1 MKENAMFT
9 IPNTKAV
16 ILGGAGI
23 LIVFLF
29 VLFRNQ
35 TSSDAEPNLPKS
47 TSLNRYREQKL
58 LNKGKFPWE
67 AAKIPNA
74 NALSES
80 EEKEFI
86 REKIIP
92 LSLKLPT
99 RTPAIQLKGLQHGA
113 SGEEVIYALV
123 NQTPF
128 GFRQMPDAYLEDENY
143 FYIWAKGFSWEG
155 EIVNKNTYVCSTR
168 GLEKGASFPKLLFE

>member
-1 MKENAMFT
+1 MFT

-16 ILGGAGI
+16 ALGGAGI

-35 TSSDAEPNLPKS
+35 TSSDAEPNLPKN
-47 TSLNRYREQKL
+47 TSPDRCRKQEL
-58 LNKGKFPWE
+58 LSKGKFPWE

-113 SGEEVIYALV
+113 AGEEGIYALV
-123 NQTPF
+123 NQTPCW
-128 GFRQMPDAYLEDENY
+128 FRQMPDAYLEDENY
-143 FYIWAKGFSWEG
+143 FYVWCEGFSNQG
-155 EIVNKNTYVCSTR
+155 YIIYKNTFKYSKWHT
-168 GLEKGASFPKLLFE
+168 KGHSDPQLYGGGRED